1 MMRKNTLIL
10 ALLVFAF
17 SSTFSYAQSKTDD
30 VVGLWL
36 THNKDGKIEVYKK
49 GDKYFGK
56 VRWGVTIY
64 DKDGNLTKDVKNPD
78 KSLREQTILGL
89 NVLKNFTFDG
99 KGTWEGGS
107 VYDPT
112 TGKTYKC
119 LLKVKNGKLHV
130 TGYVGFSWIGKTVVW
145 SKINE

>member
-1 MMRKNTLIL
+1 MRKITFLVISLFLI
-10 ALLVFAF
+10 VFNISA
-17 SSTFSYAQSKTDD
+17 YAQSKADD

-49 GDKYFGK
+49 GNKYFGK

-64 DKDGNLTKDVKNPD
+64 DKNGNLTKDVKNPD
-78 KSLREQTILGL
+78 KNLREQTLLGL
-89 NVLKNFTFDG
+89 NVLKNFAFDG
-99 KGTWEGGS
+99 EETWDGGS

-119 LLKVKNGKLHV
+119 LMKVKNGKLHV
-130 TGYVGFSWIGKTVVW
+130 TGYIGFSWIGKTVVW
-145 SKINE
+145 SRIHE